1 MSCFSYYP
9 QMTPIF
15 ADNFAWQPT
24 PCRFFAVILRCQG
37 LKNKLDKWYGMSF
50 YRFPDRYNRYNRFNG
65 FLCGMDNIKLFIKL
79 FGFVDSQGI
88 MQQWW

>member
-1 MSCFSYYP
+1 LVADTVSLFCRD
-9 QMTPIF
+9 F
-15 ADNFAWQPT
+15 ALSGVEKQI
-24 PCRFFAVILRCQG
+24 RQR
-37 LKNKLDKWYGMSF
+37 KWHGMSF

-79 FGFVDSQGI
+79 FGLVDSQGI

>member
-1 MSCFSYYP
+1 VSLFYRD
-9 QMTPIF
+9 F
-15 ADNFAWQPT
+15 ALSGVEKQI
-24 PCRFFAVILRCQG
+24 RQR
-37 LKNKLDKWYGMSF
+37 KWYGMSF
-50 YRFPDRYNRYNRFNG
+50 YRFPDRHNRYNRFNG